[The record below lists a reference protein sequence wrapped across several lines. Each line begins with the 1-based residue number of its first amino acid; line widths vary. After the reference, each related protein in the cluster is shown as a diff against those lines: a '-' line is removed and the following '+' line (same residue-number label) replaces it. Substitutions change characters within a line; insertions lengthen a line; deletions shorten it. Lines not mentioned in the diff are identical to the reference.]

1 MAKEK
6 LKMDDV
12 DAERENFEFEMAED
26 DLDVID
32 HRGNLLQDELEVERS
47 LRKIQYDWSTDSAT
61 KALFKGGGY
70 YTHQQQGSERR
81 SVEMFSELI

>member
-6 LKMDDV
+6 LKMDEN

-61 KALFKGGGY
+61 KALFKGERY
-70 YTHQQQGSERR
+70 YTDLHKYFKMKQLR
-81 SVEMFSELI
+81 VMNVL